1 MSFAIQTGFL
11 VVLQK
16 ILNLRLFV
24 ATVFLHAAWT
34 AYAQGSI
41 GSPLSDF
48 EPNND
53 VQSAEEILVGR
64 EVEGSL
70 SGMTDVDYYQF
81 SVTDRVR
88 LTISF
93 RSEKSELSGW
103 RYDILSSD
111 STVLGSSVCDS
122 SGCVSG
128 ETLSTGLQAG
138 TYYLK
143 VYPEVDSTDDYYLP
157 DGSYYLSIS
166 LDELTDA
173 VEFEANNSTESAQQV
188 GLNTEYLGQLS
199 SMTDVDYY
207 QFSVTDRVRL
217 TISFRSEKSESNG
230 WRYDILSSDS
240 TVLGSSVCDQSGCVT
255 GETLSTGLQAGT
267 YFLKVYPE
275 SDSTDDFYLPDGSY
289 YFLIE
294 YGDKD
299 DDGVLDEDDNCLK
312 TANADQLDTD
322 GDGFGNACDDDDDND
337 GVVDESDVFPL
348 DAGEAADSDSDGI
361 GNNADTDDDNDGL
374 LDTDE
379 AALGTN
385 PSLKDSDGDGV
396 EDGVDLFPLDGAES
410 VDLDGDSIGDNEDT
424 DDDGD
429 GQSDADEISCGSD
442 SQDAESQALDTDGDG
457 IPDCTD
463 VDDDDDGQSDE
474 DEALCGSDPLDSA
487 SLSLDTD
494 SDQSPDCSDSD
505 DDNDGVSDELDF
517 YPLDGNRTQYGGQ
530 RALIVAGGGPYP
542 GNFLWTATK
551 NMANVAYESLKTQ
564 GLTDDSIE
572 YLSAEQSTV
581 VDGVPT
587 VENIKQAVRKLG
599 QSEGQT
605 ITDVLV
611 YLVDHGDDGVF
622 KLDETTFLSASD
634 LKTWLDGLH
643 AEHDVRSTL
652 VYDACQ
658 AGSFVPILKSDDGSD
673 RLVIAS
679 SSAGQNAWF
688 ANRGY
693 LSFSFYFWSIFRS
706 GGSFGDA
713 SVIAKNAMK
722 YQFSQLAMVDS
733 NSNGIADEKE
743 DKLMINDFS
752 FGRGAVQASEFPIV
766 GQITVPP
773 ELNGETQLE
782 VSVSSVGGGTS
793 IETVTALLTTPD
805 KPLLTPEQ
813 PLVDPLQTELSQGD
827 DGTWGGTVLGFEAK
841 GVYEISIVAQSKSG
855 LLSYA
860 TDDSPNTVTVVQRV
874 GREPIVEIDTD
885 GDGIKNAED
894 DDDDGDG
901 VVDTLD
907 AFPLDASESKDADSD
922 GVGNNTDA
930 DDDNDGILDEVE
942 LSLGTDPIDRD
953 SDDDGSD
960 DGQDDFPL
968 DPTEFLDTDGDG
980 IGNNADDDDDG
991 DLLSD
996 EFELNTLGT
1005 NPILADTDAD
1015 GVEDGL
1021 DTFPLNSLESADS
1034 DNDGVGD
1041 NSDAFPLDSSETF
1054 DSDLDGVGDNSDAFV
1069 NDSSETVDTDGDGL
1083 GNNADLDDDND
1094 GFSDLEEIADGTDPL
1109 SRFSCRSGCFSFD
1122 VDENKEAKALSD
1134 GLLVIRYLFGF
1145 SGDSLTIGATTAE
1158 GARTSAE
1165 AISSYLSDADNEL
1178 DIDGDGQSKALTDG
1192 LLLIRYLFGFS
1203 GDSLTAGAL
1212 GEKAQRTSGEEI
1224 ESYIRERSPGN

>member
-1 MSFAIQTGFL
+1 MKFFL
-11 VVLQK
+11 VTLISLISQ
-16 ILNLRLFV
+16 LSV
-24 ATVFLHAAWT
+24 AQSAFFSV
-34 AYAQGSI
+34 
-41 GSPLSDF
+41 PLADF
-48 EPNND
+48 EPNNSIE
-53 VQSAEEILVGR
+53 SAEALEFGR
-64 EVEGSL
+64 EVEGSIA
-70 SGMTDVDYYQF
+70 SSTDVDYYTF
-81 SVTDRVR
+81 SVDERVK
-88 LTISF
+88 LSISF
-93 RSEKSELSGW
+93 SSEKQEQYGWHYELLSG
-103 RYDILSSD
+103 DG
-111 STVLGSSVCDS
+111 TVLGASVCSWSD
-122 SGCVSG
+122 CVEG
-128 ETLSTGLQAG
+128 EVLSAGILSG

-143 VYPEVDSTDDYYLP
+143 VSPENDSSNSYLP
-157 DGSYYLSIS
+157 DGAYSVTIS
-166 LDELTDA
+166 RSADSA
-173 VEFEANNSTESAQQV
+173 GIEFETNNTTDEAQPLS
-188 GLNTEYLGQLS
+188 LNQSYEGQLS
-199 SMTDVDYY
+199 SMSDVDYY
-207 QFSVTDRVRL
+207 AFSVDERVKL
-217 TISFRSEKSESNG
+217 SINFSSEKQEQYG
-230 WRYDILSSDS
+230 WRYELLSGDG
-240 TVLGSSVCDQSGCVT
+240 TVLGASVCSWSDCVE
-255 GETLSTGLQAGT
+255 GEVLSTGIQVGNYYLR
-267 YFLKVYPE
+267 VIPE
-275 SDSTDDFYLPDGSY
+275 YDAISASSYLPDGAY
-289 YFLIE
+289 YFLVE
-294 YGDKD
+294 FGDKD

-312 TANADQLDTD
+312 TANSDQLDTD
-322 GDGFGNACDDDDDND
+322 GDGFGNVCDDDDDND
-337 GVVDESDVFPL
+337 GVLDESDAFPL

-1015 GVEDGL
+1015 GVEDGF

-1069 NDSSETVDTDGDGL
+1069 DDSSETVDTDGDGL